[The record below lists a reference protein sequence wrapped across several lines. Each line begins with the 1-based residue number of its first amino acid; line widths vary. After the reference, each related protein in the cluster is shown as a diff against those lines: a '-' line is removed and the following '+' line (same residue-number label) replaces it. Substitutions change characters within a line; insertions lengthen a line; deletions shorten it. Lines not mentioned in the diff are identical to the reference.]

1 MTSLSN
7 VEVDSLIIDL
17 QCGGEA
23 RKRAVTQLYIAFAT
37 KITQFLTLRGVPFH
51 EAEDV
56 LHEIFISLIARAG
69 SFTPMGQGRGWVWTV
84 VRSKLADRYR
94 SSQKMG
100 SHSAG
105 DDVVSNSNS
114 VNSDFHVIENYG
126 EEGYDE
132 DRLKSCIEGQMAAFT
147 RDHPEGAQALS
158 WVMDDDLDL
167 RSISELLGRSYGA
180 TREFMSQIRSK
191 LKVYIDSCLAD

>member
-7 VEVDSLIIDL
+7 ADVDKLITQL
-17 QCGGEA
+17 KSGGEN
-23 RKRAVTQLYIAFAT
+23 RKHAVTQLYTAFAQ
-37 KITQFLTLRGVPFH
+37 KIIQFLKLRGVPDA

-56 LHEIFISLIARAG
+56 LHDIFISFIARAE
-69 SFTPMGQGRGWVWTV
+69 SFTPIGQGRGWVWTV

-94 SSQKMG
+94 RVENTPQYSSSDGEFLDSSTKYTDYFETG
-100 SHSAG
+100 S
-105 DDVVSNSNS
+105 
-114 VNSDFHVIENYG
+114 
-126 EEGYDE
+126 YDE
-132 DRLKSCIEGQMAAFT
+132 DRLKACIEGQMSAFT